1 MANSRSSK
9 YESKATT
16 TKISATSRIS
26 KKIEETF
33 YTLEFTEERIVP
45 EDADMEQE
53 RKILWD
59 VVNAEVDNQ
68 IEDILNMYKK

>member
-1 MANSRSSK
+1 MANLK
-9 YESKATT
+9 YKSKATT
-16 TKISATSRIS
+16 TKIAATSRIS
-26 KKIEETF
+26 KKIEETY

-45 EDADMEQE
+45 EDANLDAE

-59 VVNAEVDNQ
+59 TVNAEVDNQ

>member
-53 RKILWD
+53 RKILAWHSMLLPD
-59 VVNAEVDNQ
+59 FFQ
-68 IEDILNMYKK
+68 IHM